1 MVTPASEGA
10 SAAGSGAV
18 EMQRDTSRE
27 DELKRMTQA
36 WETEQ
41 PGRLQKVRVPIKPL
55 ASYPDPIS
63 IPNSDKSWIGNR
75 DWVRGYLYPLPD
87 CKVAQVMSS
96 IIHLQCN
103 DKSPA
108 SLIYLHTYQMQCHR
122 WHMPY
127 TYVHICYRW
136 HNYMYVYGY
145 TLLSHSGSI

>member
-10 SAAGSGAV
+10 SAAGGGAV

-55 ASYPDPIS
+55 ASYPDPIF

-75 DWVRGYLYPLPD
+75 DW
-87 CKVAQVMSS
+87 A
-96 IIHLQCN
+96 
-103 DKSPA
+103 
-108 SLIYLHTYQMQCHR
+108 
-122 WHMPY
+122 
-127 TYVHICYRW
+127 
-136 HNYMYVYGY
+136 
-145 TLLSHSGSI
+145 